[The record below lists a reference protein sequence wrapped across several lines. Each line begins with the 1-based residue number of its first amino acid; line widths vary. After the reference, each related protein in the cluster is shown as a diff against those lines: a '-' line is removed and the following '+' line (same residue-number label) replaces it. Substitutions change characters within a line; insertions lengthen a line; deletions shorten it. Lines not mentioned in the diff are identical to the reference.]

1 MAVVSF
7 LFQAEIES
15 DGASRQASE
24 EGAWV
29 VKKDAAYF
37 QARSQFYSLCIFAM
51 QAKQIRQKIMSFFR
65 IGTS

>member
-15 DGASRQASE
+15 DGESRQASE

-37 QARSQFYSLCIFAM
+37 QARSQFHSLCIFVLR
-51 QAKQIRQKIMSFFR
+51 KCLLCRLNKYDR
-65 IGTS
+65 R

>member
-37 QARSQFYSLCIFAM
+37 QARSLFHSLCIFVLRKLSM
-51 QAKQIRQKIMSFFR
+51 KIMSFFR